1 MGEFD
6 WTVQPEAEQVAAELL
21 DEAVARSP
29 RLASLAG
36 RLRRDTSTRLID
48 WLDHLGGPVPA
59 ERLRAAGFVR
69 GYRTRPDLWRH
80 PGAQL
85 PAVVPGE
92 RRIVA
97 LRVDD
102 AAGFAAAQGATAGG
116 RYGVSGSPL
125 SGFRSATAS
134 GADEAVTVAGVE
146 RRSWGR
152 GVEPQVLSD
161 RETLGAVEAW
171 RLWAERPRGLD
182 GAEGV
187 EQALAV
193 AEQMVA
199 AAGPDLA
206 GSYVLEIERRYWQ
219 RRNTAAVLQH
229 ARQDR
234 LGLGWGNNDHHTF
247 RSSRTAFGPLVRL
260 FVTLGFTPR
269 ERFYAGAEAGWGAQ
283 VLEHP
288 GTGGV
293 VFADVDLDAG
303 RGGRGLRRGPL
314 PDAGRLGTVGL
325 WCALHG
331 ESVLAAGMH
340 HLEGQFDFD
349 RLRSDLAGLGVGHM
363 QPFSD
368 LPHLRQAFTEAERW
382 PVAAERLA
390 KLVAAGHLD
399 SRAAA
404 ELAARGAA
412 GSHLENLARRG
423 GFKGFNQRNVSLTM
437 RATDPRRC

>member
-1 MGEFD
+1 MGEFG
-6 WTVQPEAEQVAAELL
+6 WAVHPEAERLVVELL
-21 DEAVARSP
+21 DEAVACSP
-29 RLASLAG
+29 RLAALAG
-36 RLRRDTSTRLID
+36 RLLLDTSTRLID
-48 WLDHLGGPVPA
+48 WLDHVGGPVPA
-59 ERLRAAGFVR
+59 EHLQAAGFAD
-69 GYRTRPDLWRH
+69 GYRTRPGLWRH

-92 RRIVA
+92 TYAVA

-102 AAGFAAAQGATAGG
+102 AAAFAAAQGATAGVG
-116 RYGVSGSPL
+116 GSPL
-125 SGFRSATAS
+125 SGFRSATVS
-134 GADEAVTVAGVE
+134 GADEAVVVAGVE

-152 GVEPQVLSD
+152 GVEPQVFSD
-161 RETLGAVEAW
+161 PETLSALEAW

-182 GAEGV
+182 GADGV
-187 EQALAV
+187 ERTLAI
-193 AEQMVA
+193 AGQMLA
-199 AAGPDLA
+199 AVGPDLA

-219 RRNTAAVLQH
+219 RRNTAAVIQH

-247 RSSRTAFGPLVRL
+247 RSSRAAFGPLVRL
-260 FVTLGFTPR
+260 FVTLGFAPR

-293 VFADVDLDAG
+293 IFADVDLEPDEVGVDFAAV
-303 RGGRGLRRGPL
+303 PL
-314 PDAGRLGTVGL
+314 PDAGGLGTVGL

-349 RLRSDLAGLGVGHM
+349 RLRHDLDGLGVGHM
-363 QPFSD
+363 KPFSD
-368 LPHLRQAFTEAERW
+368 FPHLRQAFTEAERW
-382 PVAAERLA
+382 PVAPERLA

-399 SRAAA
+399 ARTA
-404 ELAARGAA
+404 EEFAARGAA

-423 GFKGFNQRNVSLTM
+423 GFKGFNQHNVSLTM
-437 RATDPRRC
+437 RATDPRRY